1 MATAISLI
9 LQNPAL
15 AGTIP
20 LPHQLLSHPEKR
32 GFELLKILYEIA
44 STHHNMNTAALLERF
59 RDHEDL
65 ATLERLAAKDHLLE
79 EIDFEPFLKETL
91 NTLQDQAIGESI
103 DLLVKQASRGDL
115 DEPAKRQLAN
125 LYSERQKL
133 RGID

>member
-1 MATAISLI
+1 
-9 LQNPAL
+9 
-15 AGTIP
+15 
-20 LPHQLLSHPEKR
+20 
-32 GFELLKILYEIA
+32 
-44 STHHNMNTAALLERF
+44 MNTAALLERF
-59 RDHEDL
+59 RDHDDL

-115 DEPAKRQLAN
+115 DEPAKRQLAH
-125 LYSERQKL
+125 LYNERQKL